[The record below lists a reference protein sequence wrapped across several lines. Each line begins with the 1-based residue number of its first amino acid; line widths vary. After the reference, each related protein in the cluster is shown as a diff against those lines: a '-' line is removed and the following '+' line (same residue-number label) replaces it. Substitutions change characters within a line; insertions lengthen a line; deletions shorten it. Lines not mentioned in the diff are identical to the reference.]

1 MADTT
6 TTTYG
11 LVKPEVG
18 ASEDTW
24 GTKINTNLDNVDNLL
39 DGTTPVTG
47 IDINSGSIDGTP
59 IGANSAST
67 GAFTTVGAT
76 GNITVGGTVDGV
88 DIAAFKTSF
97 DNLSTDIV
105 SDTTPQLGGDLASN
119 GNDINFADNDK
130 AIFGA
135 GSDLQIYHD
144 GSRSYISDQGTG
156 GLRLLTN
163 GFSVM
168 SPDESE
174 SLFLSVEDGST
185 YLYEN
190 SSIKLQT
197 TSTGID
203 VTGKATATD
212 TSANAVTY
220 ALVTDNSG
228 ASGTTIAGIGF
239 ANGGS
244 LKSSITAAV
253 YGNDYMT
260 FNVGNSGTTERMRI
274 DSSGK
279 LFVGK
284 TVNSIGTAGTVISTV
299 DGVRAAV
306 ANDTALLVGRTGGDG
321 TIANFYRDTTSVG
334 DIGASGGN
342 LFLNSDSTGL
352 LRTGG
357 TNRYSWDNDQFY
369 PAVNGSKNLGTS
381 SLRFQH
387 GYFSGNLYGDGSN
400 LTGVGGSTAFGAVG
414 TYIWGRPA
422 NVTGYTTNST
432 ASGLYAVT
440 NIISSYGGVTYFE
453 YGGVWGGSGQQTS
466 MSGTWRHMGGAG
478 SNGYRAQ
485 PGIWVRIS

>member
-119 GNDINFADNDK
+119 GNDINFADSDK

-342 LFLNSDSTGL
+342 LFLNFIL
-352 LRTGG
+352 
-357 TNRYSWDNDQFY
+357 
-369 PAVNGSKNLGTS
+369 P
-381 SLRFQH
+381 
-387 GYFSGNLYGDGSN
+387 
-400 LTGVGGSTAFGAVG
+400 
-414 TYIWGRPA
+414 
-422 NVTGYTTNST
+422 
-432 ASGLYAVT
+432 
-440 NIISSYGGVTYFE
+440 
-453 YGGVWGGSGQQTS
+453 
-466 MSGTWRHMGGAG
+466 
-478 SNGYRAQ
+478 
-485 PGIWVRIS
+485 